1 MNFSN
6 WLWLWTAIMPLA
18 VVLYYFFRKK
28 YKDQQISSLLFW
40 EEMMKEIQASPYLKK
55 LQHHLLFYL
64 QMAAL
69 VLCVLALMGP
79 YLENETLE
87 GNEFIFVVDTS
98 ATMLAGSPSQFQ
110 LQRENMLQLAGQAG
124 GKPITIITTG
134 GTPEIVVREE
144 REAEKLKEAIERLEV
159 DYENEEMEQALL
171 FAESLTKD
179 ESAVIHV
186 FTDSLDRKR
195 LAGKT
200 GHAYVVH
207 GMDRPLTNG
216 SILQFGLSEGDGGLR
231 AIVQAT
237 NTGTRNLSGEVV
249 ISSENGTP
257 QRKPI
262 ELDAGSE
269 AIVSFEGLIGEGVW
283 KAELQIDD
291 DYKADNE
298 LSAFLQQPID
308 QIYLDAS
315 LHELVASGFE
325 SLNMEAVSMEP
336 DAIGKQTGA
345 PIATNQSELLA
356 NPSPVLL
363 LGRNDVPPVEVAG
376 EIEWKGHPLFAYAPL
391 DGIFV
396 SQLYPGFE
404 GYETLASIDG
414 KPFIQLSP
422 EGDIA
427 VLADIQAT
435 DWPLNPS
442 FPLFLWSAVQ
452 SLSQSGD
459 FIGFFQPNEYR
470 SVALVSASGEW
481 EIFKEDAYLL
491 TYIAGQ
497 GAFKAPSEPGVYDV
511 VGGDASMK
519 LIVRLSNEEKVLSEG
534 TSYEI
539 GEAAEKVETV
549 RQSVMPW
556 LILVIFLLLIAEWE
570 VYRRG
575 IISR

>member
-18 VVLYYFFRKK
+18 VILYYFFRKK
-28 YKDQQISSLLFW
+28 YKDQPISSLLFW

-64 QMAAL
+64 QLAAL
-69 VLCVLALMGP
+69 LLCVLALMGP

-98 ATMLAGSPSQFQ
+98 ATMLAGSPSQFEI
-110 LQRENMLQLAGQAG
+110 QRENMLQLAEQAG
-124 GKPITIITTG
+124 GKPVTIITTG
-134 GTPEIVVREE
+134 GTPEVLAREVRET
-144 REAEKLKEAIERLEV
+144 EKLQETIEQLEV
-159 DYENEEMEQALL
+159 DYESEEMEKALL
-171 FAESLTKD
+171 FAESLASD

-200 GHAYVVH
+200 GRAYVIH
-207 GMDRPLTNG
+207 GIERPLANG
-216 SILQFGLSEGDGGLR
+216 TILQFGLSEGEEGLQ
-231 AIVQAT
+231 AIVQTA
-237 NTGTRNLSGEVV
+237 NTGTQKLTGEVV
-249 ISSENGTP
+249 VSSENGAQ
-257 QRKPI
+257 QRKPV
-262 ELDAGSE
+262 EMDGGE
-269 AIVSFEGLIGEGVW
+269 EVIVPFEGLADEEIW

-291 DYKADNE
+291 DYKIDNVQ
-298 LSAFLQQPID
+298 SAILQQPMD

-315 LHELVASGFE
+315 LHELVASGFV
-325 SLNMEAVSMEP
+325 SLNMEATSVEP
-336 DAIGKQTGA
+336 DAISKQTGA
-345 PIATNQSELLA
+345 PIATNQSSLLTS
-356 NPSPVLL
+356 PSPVLL
-363 LGRNDVPPVEVAG
+363 LGRNDAETFEVSG
-376 EIEWKGHPLFAYAPL
+376 EIEWKDHPLFAYAPL
-391 DGIFV
+391 DGIYV
-396 SQLYPGFE
+396 SQLYPGFD

-422 EGDIA
+422 EGDVV

-459 FIGFFQPNEYR
+459 FLGFFQPNEYR
-470 SVALVSASGEW
+470 SLALVSESEEW
-481 EIFKEDAYLL
+481 EIFKEDVYLNSYL
-491 TYIAGQ
+491 EGQ
-497 GAFKAPSEPGVYDV
+497 GAFKAPSEPGIYDV
-511 VGGDASMK
+511 VGDNTTMK
-519 LIVRLSNEEKVLSEG
+519 LIVRLSNEEKVLAEG
-534 TSYEI
+534 ASYEI

-556 LILVIFLLLIAEWE
+556 LVFVIFLLLIAEWE

-575 IISR
+575 IASR